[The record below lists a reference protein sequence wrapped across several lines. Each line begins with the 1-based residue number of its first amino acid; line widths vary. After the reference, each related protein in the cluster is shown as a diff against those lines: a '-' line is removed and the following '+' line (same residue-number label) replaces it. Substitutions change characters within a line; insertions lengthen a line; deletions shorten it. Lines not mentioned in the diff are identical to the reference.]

1 MEKSTEKRILAQRYE
16 DDDEFS
22 LLIRSILALAFVPEE
37 DVADTFFTIEIDI
50 RETYPN
56 VDGIDNVL
64 GLLRG

>member
-1 MEKSTEKRILAQRYE
+1 MEKSTEKRILAQRYK

-22 LLIRSILALAFVPEE
+22 LLIRSILALTFVPEE
-37 DVADTFFTIEIDI
+37 DVVDAFFTIEIDI

-64 GLLRG
+64 GLLLG